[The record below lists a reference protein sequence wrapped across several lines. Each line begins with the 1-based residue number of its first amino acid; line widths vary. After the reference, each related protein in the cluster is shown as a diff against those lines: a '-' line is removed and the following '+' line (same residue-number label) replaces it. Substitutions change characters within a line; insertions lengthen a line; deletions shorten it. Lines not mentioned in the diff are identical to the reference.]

1 MGATMSHGSGVW
13 KACPI
18 CGKLFFIA
26 SRETWVY
33 KRWSDSGPC
42 YFHTWSCMRKYEE
55 QHANDLHEKRVKAA
69 KIRHNKAVKPTVVV
83 KTRTSMRYCGK
94 CGKRVFLKNDACTHC
109 GTQIDWSEYRRKE
122 KKE

>member
-55 QHANDLHEKRVKAA
+55 QHANDLHEKRVKAPHFLQGH
-69 KIRHNKAVKPTVVV
+69 III
-83 KTRTSMRYCGK
+83 
-94 CGKRVFLKNDACTHC
+94 RVFLQD
-109 GTQIDWSEYRRKE
+109 RRHDFVDVGLGQPIE
-122 KKE
+122 LLNLFHSIVVVNASA